1 MRADKRSGGASIEML
16 KTARH
21 TASRQN
27 AKRSRSGIASVDQ
40 VIRDGRFGDALGSR
54 VALSTNLLALPPKIA
69 GTGRCSWA
77 HRNACPDEARGRA
90 VPLYLPFQIKSLA
103 KIGLRLH
110 DLVNEVM
117 CQYGKTAFAVCARP
131 PTRCSVSAVAR
142 GSFLPALVAVF
153 RAGVSHITMGRA
165 RRAYNPSFR

>member
-110 DLVNEVM
+110 DLLNE
-117 CQYGKTAFAVCARP
+117 RH
-131 PTRCSVSAVAR
+131 VSARQHRVRSLRASTDAVLCQCRGTRFCPTGAR
-142 GSFLPALVAVF
+142 S
-153 RAGVSHITMGRA
+153 GVPGRCEPHHNGTCPP
-165 RRAYNPSFR
+165 RL